1 MSEETQVAVVEQE
14 PVVLQKRYKIYVVDN
29 TSRMHTIRIGNGI
42 ELRVWD
48 SNDLVKFG
56 FVSAEQQSPQ
66 IITHEN
72 ALSFYEIFM
81 ELILGN
87 KVFSFRNE
95 QCVMIYKTKDLI
107 GIQIVPEEY

>member
-1 MSEETQVAVVEQE
+1 MSDDTQVEVVEQE
-14 PVVLQKRYKIYVVDN
+14 SIVIQRSYKLYVVDN

-48 SNDLVKFG
+48 LLDINDLG
-56 FVSAEQQSPQ
+56 LEPAAQQAPY

-72 ALSFYEIFM
+72 ALSFYEVFTG
-81 ELILGN
+81 LILGN
-87 KVFSFRNE
+87 KVFSFKNE
-95 QCVMIYKTKDLI
+95 NCALIFKTKDLI